1 MKRIGYFDLVLEN
14 IQYTVVPLLVGLWY
28 GTSDH
33 VNTGADP
40 FGNVRGGGGDQGPQ
54 SPSREY
60 SQ

>member
-28 GTSDH
+28 QTSDH
-33 VNTGADP
+33 INTGVNS
-40 FGNVRGGGGDQGPQ
+40 FGNEGDEGDQGPQ
-54 SPSREY
+54 SPSRVY